1 MRLEARNV
9 SFRYE
14 TGGREILKQMF
25 FSVESGERVGIF
37 APSGYGKTTFLRL
50 LAGYEK
56 PDQGEVL
63 LDGIP
68 ISRFKGRLPVQLI
81 WQHPEQA
88 VNPRWSMRK
97 VLQEGSAWNEGE
109 MAKVARRLGI
119 REEWLDRFPS
129 ELSGGELQ
137 RFCIARALGG
147 QTGILLA
154 DEMTAMMDLVAQRD
168 VWQVVLEEAEARRLG
183 IVLVSHSER
192 LLSALCSR
200 RVNPDLEGWNP
211 ENKWKK

>member
-1 MRLEARNV
+1 MRLEAKNV
-9 SFRYE
+9 SFRYG
-14 TGGREILKQMF
+14 TGGREILKHVH
-25 FSVESGERVGIF
+25 FSVESGECVGIF

-56 PDQGEVL
+56 PEQGEVL
-63 LDGIP
+63 LDGVP
-68 ISRFKGRLPVQLI
+68 VSRLRGRLPVQLV

-88 VNPRWSMRK
+88 VNPRWNMRK
-97 VLQEGSAWNEGE
+97 VLQEGAACGLEE
-109 MAKVARRLGI
+109 MAGLARRLGI
-119 REEWLDRFPS
+119 REEWLERFPS

-147 QTGILLA
+147 GTGILLA

-168 VWQVVLEEAEARRLG
+168 VWRVVAEEAEARRLG
-183 IVLVSHSER
+183 IVLVSHSEA

-200 RVNPDLEGWNP
+200 RINPAIEGWNQG
-211 ENKWKK
+211 ETRAG